1 MTDTSKSTQWKPGQT
16 GNPNGRPRKDRDKI
30 SDPELRKLKKLLDKH
45 TVEAVQKII
54 TIMQTA
60 QTPELQ
66 IKTATLI
73 IDRKIAVDK
82 EIERREDKADAKG
95 ASGDE
100 RQDEAVDKK
109 PKAPVLSLKMVNA
122 DGSADEVKIG
132 LDSGEENED
141 N

>member
-82 EIERREDKADAKG
+82 EIERREDKADTKG

-100 RQDEAVDKK
+100 RQDEALDKK
-109 PKAPVLSLKMVNA
+109 PKAPVLSRKMI
-122 DGSADEVKIG
+122 S
-132 LDSGEENED
+132 
-141 N
+141 